1 MKLSRLIKVARG
13 VEPPDLVLKGGHI
26 VNVFSNEIY
35 AADVALCGEQIAG
48 VGSYAGPREVD
59 CRGKF
64 ITPGFLDGHMHI
76 ESSMVTVWEFAK
88 TVLPRG
94 TTTIMA
100 DPHELAN
107 VLGVEGIEYVLK
119 TAKYQPLS
127 VYVMLPSCVP
137 ATDLE
142 TSGARL
148 KAVDLLPYL
157 DSPWVLGLAEMMN
170 YPGVVHENAE
180 VLEKLQIA
188 GDKSES
194 ATSRGGRAAIIDG
207 HAPRLSGKDLIAYIA
222 AGISNDH
229 ECTTVTEAQEKM
241 RLGMHIA
248 VREGSVTRDLL
259 NLLPLIKPENADR
272 FFFCTDDRTPAD
284 LIARG
289 HIDSMIR
296 MAIGAGLD
304 PALAIRLASLNTAQY
319 FGLHKV
325 GGIAPG
331 WIADL
336 NILSDLKSC
345 AVEKVF
351 KRGSLVAEK
360 GYMLGTKPM
369 RSMIDVRNT
378 VHVRPLGD
386 SSFRIPARNGK
397 ARVMELIPDQ
407 IITKQ
412 IFAEP
417 KTENGQ
423 VVSDTKN
430 DILKIAVIE
439 RHHKTGNIGL
449 GLTKGFG
456 LRSGAIAGS
465 VGHDAHNINV
475 VGTNDA
481 DMRAAVEQIV
491 KMQGGFAV
499 ANAGEILATVP
510 LPIAGLLSDKP
521 LPDVKEQLDLANAA
535 AAKLGCRVKEPFMA
549 LSFMALSVIP
559 ELKLTDRGL
568 VDVNEFRIVDLF
580 ET

>member
-1 MKLSRLIKVARG
+1 VKLTRLIKVARG
-13 VEPPDLVLKGGHI
+13 VEAPDLVLKGGQI
-26 VNVFSNEIY
+26 VNVFSHEIY
-35 AADVALCGEQIAG
+35 PADVALCGEQIAG
-48 VGSYAGPREVD
+48 LGSYTGPNEID

-107 VLGVEGIEYVLK
+107 VLGVEGIEYVLQ

-157 DSPWVLGLAEMMN
+157 GSPWVLGLAEMMN
-170 YPGVVHENAE
+170 YPGVLFGNGE
-180 VLEKLQIA
+180 VLDKLAIA
-188 GDKSES
+188 SNKV
-194 ATSRGGRAAIIDG
+194 IDG
-207 HAPRLSGKDLIAYIA
+207 HAPRLSGKDLNAYIA
-222 AGISNDH
+222 AGIGNDH
-229 ECTTVTEAQEKM
+229 ECTTVAEAQEKM
-241 RLGMHIA
+241 RLGMRIA

-259 NLLPLIKPENADR
+259 TLLPLIKPENADR

-296 MAIGAGLD
+296 MAIGAGLN
-304 PALAIRLASLNTAQY
+304 PALAIRLATLNTAQY

-325 GGIAPG
+325 GGTAPG
-331 WIADL
+331 WFADL
-336 NILSDLKSC
+336 NILTDLRNC

-351 KRGSLVAEK
+351 KHGSLVAEK
-360 GYMLGTKPM
+360 GYLLGNKPM
-369 RSMIDVRNT
+369 TSTISVRNT
-378 VHVRPLGD
+378 VHIRPLGEG
-386 SSFRIPARNGK
+386 SFTIPAKNGK

-417 KTENGQ
+417 KCENGH

-439 RHHKTGNIGL
+439 RHHRTGNIGL

-491 KMQGGFAV
+491 KMHGGFAV
-499 ANAGEILATVP
+499 ANSGEILASVP

-521 LPDVKEQLDLANAA
+521 LPDVKDELDAVNAV
-535 AAKLGCRVKEPFMA
+535 AAKLGCKVKEPFMA

-568 VDVNEFRIVDLF
+568 VDVNQFKIVELF
-580 ET
+580 EG

>member
-1 MKLSRLIKVARG
+1 MKLSRLIAVARG
-13 VEPPDLVLKGGHI
+13 KTPADLVLKNGTV
-26 VNVFSNEIY
+26 VNVFSGETY
-35 AADVALCGEQIAG
+35 PADVAICDETIAG
-48 VGSYAGPREVD
+48 IGSYSGENEVD

-64 ITPGFLDGHMHI
+64 IAPGFLDGHMHI

-88 TVLPRG
+88 TVVPRG

-107 VLGVEGIEYVLK
+107 VLGTEGIEYVLK

-170 YPGVVHENAE
+170 YPGVINESPE
-180 VLEKLQIA
+180 VIEKLRVV
-188 GDKSES
+188 GSK
-194 ATSRGGRAAIIDG
+194 IIDG
-207 HAPRLSGKDLIAYIA
+207 HAPRLSGKDLNAYIA
-222 AGISNDH
+222 AGIGNDH
-229 ECTTVTEAQEKM
+229 ECTTVAEAQEKM

-284 LIARG
+284 LMTRG
-289 HIDSMIR
+289 HIDSMVR
-296 MAIGAGLD
+296 TAIGAGLD
-304 PALAIRLASLNTAQY
+304 PVLAIRLASLNTARY
-319 FGLHKV
+319 FGLQKV
-325 GGIAPG
+325 GAIAPG
-331 WIADL
+331 WVADVL
-336 NILSDLKSC
+336 ILGDLKDC
-345 AVEKVF
+345 VVEKVYR
-351 KRGSLVAEK
+351 RGHLVAEK
-360 GYMLGTKPM
+360 GYLLGTKPM
-369 RSMIDVRNT
+369 TSMIQVRDS
-378 VHVRPLGD
+378 VHIRPLGD
-386 SSFRIPARNGK
+386 DSFRIVAKKN
-397 ARVMELIPDQ
+397 RVRIMELIPDQ
-407 IITKQ
+407 IITRQ
-412 IFAEP
+412 IFDEP
-417 KTENGQ
+417 KRENGD
-423 VVSDTKN
+423 VVSDTQR

-439 RHHKTGNIGL
+439 RHHATGNIGL
-449 GLTKGFG
+449 GLVKGFG
-456 LRSGAIAGS
+456 LKSGAIASS

-481 DMRAAVEQIV
+481 DMRAAVEQIA

-499 ANAGEILATVP
+499 ANNGKILASVP

-521 LPDVKEQLDLANAA
+521 LPDVKEQLDAANAA
-535 AAKLGCRVKEPFMA
+535 AAKLGYKIKEPFMA

-568 VDVNEFRIVDLF
+568 VDVNQFKIVELY
-580 ET
+580 EN

>member
-13 VEPPDLVLKGGHI
+13 IEPPDLVLKGGQI

-35 AADVALCGEQIAG
+35 PADIALCGEQIAG
-48 VGSYAGPREVD
+48 IGSYTGPNELD

-76 ESSMVTVWEFAK
+76 ESSMVTVSEFAR
-88 TVLPRG
+88 TVVPRG

-107 VLGVEGIEYVLK
+107 VLGMEGIEYVLQ
-119 TAKYQPLS
+119 TAKHQPLS

-148 KAVDLLPYL
+148 KAADLQPYL
-157 DSPWVLGLAEMMN
+157 DNPWVLGLAEMMN
-170 YPGVVHENAE
+170 YPGVIFEANE
-180 VLEKLQIA
+180 VMEKLGIV
-188 GDKSES
+188 GDK
-194 ATSRGGRAAIIDG
+194 IVDG
-207 HAPRLSGKDLIAYIA
+207 HAPQLSGKDLNAYIA
-222 AGISNDH
+222 AGVSNDH
-229 ECTTVTEAQEKM
+229 ECTTVAEAQEKM

-259 NLLPLIKPENADR
+259 NLLPLVKPENADR

-284 LIARG
+284 LMARG
-289 HIDSMIR
+289 HIDSMVR

-304 PALAIRLASLNTAQY
+304 PALAIRLATLNTARY
-319 FGLHKV
+319 FGLPKV
-325 GGIAPG
+325 GAIAPG
-331 WIADL
+331 WTADL
-336 NILSDLKSC
+336 LILSDLKKC
-345 AVEKVF
+345 VVEKVF
-351 KRGSLVAEK
+351 KRGSLIAEK
-360 GYMLGTKPM
+360 GHLLDTRP
-369 RSMIDVRNT
+369 RRLLIEVRNT
-378 VHVRPLGD
+378 VHIRSLDD
-386 SSFRIPARNGK
+386 SSFQIPAKNGR

-407 IITKQ
+407 IITRQ

-417 KTENGQ
+417 KRDNGY
-423 VVSDTKN
+423 VVSDIQN

-439 RHHKTGNIGL
+439 RHHASGNIGL

-481 DMRAAVEQIV
+481 DMRTCVEQIV
-491 KMQGGFAV
+491 KMQGGFVIADH
-499 ANAGEILATVP
+499 GEILATVP

-521 LPDVKEQLDLANAA
+521 LADVKEQLELANAA

-568 VDVNEFRIVDLF
+568 VDVNKFKFVDLF
-580 ET
+580 SA

>member
-1 MKLSRLIKVARG
+1 MKLNRLIKVARG
-13 VEPPDLVLKGGHI
+13 IEPPDLVLKGGSI
-26 VNVFSNEIY
+26 VNVFSGEIY
-35 AADVALCGEQIAG
+35 PADVAICGERIAG
-48 VGSYAGPREVD
+48 VGSYSGPNELD

-170 YPGVVHENAE
+170 YPGVVHESEE
-180 VLEKLQIA
+180 VMEKLRIV
-188 GDKSES
+188 GDK
-194 ATSRGGRAAIIDG
+194 IVDG
-207 HAPRLSGKDLIAYIA
+207 HAPRLSGNDLSAYIA
-222 AGISNDH
+222 AGIGNDH
-229 ECTTVTEAQEKM
+229 ECTTVAEAQEKL
-241 RLGMHIA
+241 RLGMRIA

-259 NLLPLIKPENADR
+259 TLLPLIKPENAER

-289 HIDSMIR
+289 HMDSMVR
-296 MAIGAGLD
+296 MAIGAGLA
-304 PALAIRLASLNTAQY
+304 PALAIRLATLNTAQA
-319 FGLHKV
+319 FGLKKV
-325 GGIAPG
+325 GAVAPG
-331 WIADL
+331 WVADL
-336 NILSDLKSC
+336 NILSDLKTC
-345 AVEKVF
+345 AVEKVY

-360 GYMLGTKPM
+360 GYLLGTKPM
-369 RSMIDVRNT
+369 RPMIEVRNT

-386 SSFRIPARNGK
+386 SSFRIPAKNGW
-397 ARVMELIPDQ
+397 ARVMELIPNQ
-407 IITKQ
+407 IITRQ

-417 KTENGQ
+417 KRANGE
-423 VVSDTKN
+423 VVSDTQN
-430 DILKIAVIE
+430 DTLKIAVVE
-439 RHHKTGNIGL
+439 RHHATGNIGL

-456 LRSGAIAGS
+456 LKSGAIAGS

-475 VGTNDA
+475 VGANDA

-499 ANAGEILATVP
+499 ADGGEILATVP

-568 VDVNEFRIVDLF
+568 VDVNQFKIVDLF
-580 ET
+580 EG

>member
-1 MKLSRLIKVARG
+1 MKLTRLIKVARG
-13 VEPPDLVLKGGHI
+13 EEPADLVIKGGQI
-26 VNVFSNEIY
+26 VNVLSGEVY
-35 AADVALCGEQIAG
+35 PADIAICGEVIAG
-48 VGSYAGPREVD
+48 VGDYSGPNELD
-59 CRGKF
+59 ARGKF
-64 ITPGFLDGHMHI
+64 ITPGFIDGHMHI

-88 TVLPRG
+88 TVMPHG

-170 YPGVVHENAE
+170 YPGVIHRTEE
-180 VLEKLQIA
+180 VLEKL
-188 GDKSES
+188 
-194 ATSRGGRAAIIDG
+194 RVVGGKVVDG
-207 HAPRLSGKDLIAYIA
+207 HAPQLSGKDLNAYVA

-229 ECTTVTEAQEKM
+229 ECTTVAEAREKM
-241 RLGMHIA
+241 RLGMIIA

-259 NLLPLIKPENADR
+259 ALLPLIKPENADR

-284 LIARG
+284 LMDRG
-289 HIDSMIR
+289 HIDSMVR
-296 MAIGAGLD
+296 MAIKAGLD
-304 PALAIRLASLNTAQY
+304 PALAVRLATINAARY
-319 FGLHKV
+319 FGLNKV
-325 GGIAPG
+325 GAIAPG
-331 WIADL
+331 WFADL
-336 NILSDLKSC
+336 NLLTDLKGC

-351 KRGSLVAEK
+351 KRGHLVAEK
-360 GYMLGTKPM
+360 GYLLGNKPM
-369 RSMIDVRNT
+369 SAMIDVRNT
-378 VHVRPLGD
+378 VKIRPLGD
-386 SSFRIPARNGK
+386 SSFHIKAKSGR
-397 ARVMELIPDQ
+397 ARVMELIPNQ
-407 IITKQ
+407 IITRQ

-417 KTENGQ
+417 KRENGQ
-423 VVSDTKN
+423 VVSDTDR

-439 RHHKTGNIGL
+439 RHLGTGNIGL

-456 LRSGAIAGS
+456 LKSGAIASS

-481 DMRAAVEQIV
+481 DMRAAVEHIV

-499 ANAGEILATVP
+499 ANHGKILGSVA
-510 LPIAGLLSDKP
+510 LPIAGLLSNKP
-521 LPDVKEQLDLANAA
+521 LSDVKDELDIANRAT
-535 AAKLGCRVKEPFMA
+535 KELGCAVPEPFMA

-568 VDVNEFRIVDLF
+568 VDVNQFKFVDLF
-580 ET
+580 EG

>member
-1 MKLSRLIKVARG
+1 VKLTRLIKVARG
-13 VEPPDLVLKGGHI
+13 EEPADLVIKGGQI
-26 VNVFSNEIY
+26 VNVLSGEVY
-35 AADVALCGEQIAG
+35 PADIAICGEVIAG
-48 VGSYAGPREVD
+48 VGDYSGPNELD
-59 CRGKF
+59 ARGKF
-64 ITPGFLDGHMHI
+64 ITPGFIDGHMHI

-88 TVLPRG
+88 TVMPHG

-107 VLGVEGIEYVLK
+107 VLGTEGIEYVLK

-170 YPGVVHENAE
+170 YPGVIHRTEE
-180 VLEKLQIA
+180 VLEKL
-188 GDKSES
+188 
-194 ATSRGGRAAIIDG
+194 RVVGGKVVDG
-207 HAPRLSGKDLIAYIA
+207 HAPQLSGKDLNAYVA

-229 ECTTVTEAQEKM
+229 ECTTVAEAREKM
-241 RLGMHIA
+241 RLGMSIA

-259 NLLPLIKPENADR
+259 ALLPLIKPENADR

-284 LIARG
+284 LMDRG
-289 HIDSMIR
+289 HIDSMVR
-296 MAIGAGLD
+296 MAIKAGLD
-304 PALAIRLASLNTAQY
+304 PALAVRLATINAARY

-325 GGIAPG
+325 GAIAPG
-331 WIADL
+331 WFADL
-336 NILSDLKSC
+336 NLLTDLKAC

-351 KRGSLVAEK
+351 KRGHLVAEK
-360 GYMLGTKPM
+360 GYLLGNKPM
-369 RSMIDVRNT
+369 SAMIDVRNT
-378 VHVRPLGD
+378 VKIRPLGD
-386 SSFRIPARNGK
+386 SSFKIPAKSGR
-397 ARVMELIPDQ
+397 ARVMELIPNQ
-407 IITKQ
+407 IITRQ

-417 KTENGQ
+417 KRENGQ
-423 VVSDTKN
+423 VVSDTER

-439 RHHKTGNIGL
+439 RHLGTGNIGL

-456 LRSGAIAGS
+456 LKSGAIASS

-481 DMRAAVEQIV
+481 DMRAAVEHIV
-491 KMQGGFAV
+491 KMHGGFAV
-499 ANAGEILATVP
+499 ANHGKILGSVA
-510 LPIAGLLSDKP
+510 LPIAGLLSNKP
-521 LPDVKEQLDLANAA
+521 LSDVKDELDIANRAT
-535 AAKLGCRVKEPFMA
+535 KELGCAIPEPFMA

-568 VDVNEFRIVDLF
+568 VDVNKFKFVDLF

>member
-1 MKLSRLIKVARG
+1 VKLTRLIKVARG
-13 VEPPDLVLKGGHI
+13 EEPADLVIKGGQI
-26 VNVFSNEIY
+26 VNVLSGEVY
-35 AADVALCGEQIAG
+35 PADIAICGEVIAG
-48 VGSYAGPREVD
+48 VGEYSGPNELD
-59 CRGKF
+59 ARGKF
-64 ITPGFLDGHMHI
+64 ITPGFIDGHMHI

-88 TVLPRG
+88 TVMPHG

-170 YPGVVHENAE
+170 YPGVIHRTEE
-180 VLEKLQIA
+180 VLEKL
-188 GDKSES
+188 
-194 ATSRGGRAAIIDG
+194 RVVGGKVVDG
-207 HAPRLSGKDLIAYIA
+207 HAPQLSGKDLNAYVA

-229 ECTTVTEAQEKM
+229 ECTTVEEAREKM
-241 RLGMHIA
+241 RLGMIIA

-259 NLLPLIKPENADR
+259 ALLPLIKPENADR

-284 LIARG
+284 LMDRG
-289 HIDSMIR
+289 HIDSMVR
-296 MAIGAGLD
+296 MAIKAGLD
-304 PALAIRLASLNTAQY
+304 PALAVRLATINAARY
-319 FGLHKV
+319 FGLNKV
-325 GGIAPG
+325 GAIAPG
-331 WIADL
+331 WFADL
-336 NILSDLKSC
+336 NLLTDLKGC

-351 KRGSLVAEK
+351 KRGHLVAEK
-360 GYMLGTKPM
+360 GYLLGNKPM
-369 RSMIDVRNT
+369 SAMIDVRNT
-378 VHVRPLGD
+378 VKIRPLGD
-386 SSFRIPARNGK
+386 SSFHIKAKSGR
-397 ARVMELIPDQ
+397 ARVMELIPNQ
-407 IITKQ
+407 IITRQ
-412 IFAEP
+412 IFVEP
-417 KTENGQ
+417 KLENGQ
-423 VVSDTKN
+423 VVSDTDR
-430 DILKIAVIE
+430 DILKIAVLE
-439 RHHKTGNIGL
+439 RHLGTGNIGL

-456 LRSGAIAGS
+456 LKSGAIASS

-481 DMRAAVEQIV
+481 DMRAAVEHIV

-499 ANAGEILATVP
+499 ANHGKILGSVA
-510 LPIAGLLSDKP
+510 LPIAGLLSNKP
-521 LPDVKEQLDLANAA
+521 LSDVKDELDIANRAT
-535 AAKLGCRVKEPFMA
+535 KELGCAVPEPFMA

-568 VDVNEFRIVDLF
+568 VDVNQFKFVDLF
-580 ET
+580 EG